1 MPRGSWAQTRAY
13 DLVVDVEPRIAVSFP
28 ASPEF
33 LRLARLTTA
42 DAASRAGF
50 DYEEIDDL
58 RIAVSEL
65 CTLVSGG
72 APGATLTLDFALEPD
87 GVTVTGVASPGG
99 LVDNELSR
107 TIVTA
112 LVDDFEVT
120 HDTGSASFRVTK
132 RSNARP

>member
-1 MPRGSWAQTRAY
+1 VNGDS
-13 DLVVDVEPRIAVSFP
+13 RIVITFP
-28 ASPEF
+28 AKPEF

-65 CTLVSGG
+65 CALASGHDG
-72 APGATLTLDFALEPD
+72 ANLTLDFALEPR
-87 GVTVTGVASPGG
+87 GIVVRGAATPGAIAE
-99 LVDNELSR
+99 NELSR

-112 LVDDFEVT
+112 LVDDFEIT
-120 HDTGSASFRVTK
+120 TEGGSTRFRATK
-132 RSNARP
+132 RMRSESPGHLG

>member
-1 MPRGSWAQTRAY
+1 M
-13 DLVVDVEPRIAVSFP
+13 DLEPRIAITFP
-28 ASPEF
+28 ATPEF

-65 CTLVSGG
+65 CTLISGAG
-72 APGATLTLDFALEPD
+72 AHSTLTLDFVLEPS
-87 GVTVTGVASPGG
+87 GVTVRGEAIPGAI
-99 LVDNELSR
+99 VENELSR

-112 LVDDFEVT
+112 LVDDFEVAAL
-120 HDTGSASFRVTK
+120 DGSSSFTATKRVT
-132 RSNARP
+132 RA

>member
-1 MPRGSWAQTRAY
+1 M
-13 DLVVDVEPRIAVSFP
+13 EPRIAITFP
-28 ASPEF
+28 AKPEF

-65 CTLVSGG
+65 CTLVSGNIG
-72 APGATLTLDFALEPD
+72 ASLTLEFSLEPLRVVVH
-87 GVTVTGVASPGG
+87 GTATPGSISE
-99 LVDNELSR
+99 NEFSR

-112 LVDDFEVT
+112 LVDHFEISS
-120 HDTGSASFRVTK
+120 DAGSTRFRATK
-132 RSNARP
+132 RRNVPPGDPRTAT